1 MQFYSRTCG
10 GGFIP
15 NQKGTQMAVG
25 VKHALNEQ
33 VSKYRLELERGL
45 FA

>member
-1 MQFYSRTCG
+1 
-10 GGFIP
+10 
-15 NQKGTQMAVG
+15 MAVG

-45 FA
+45 FAYVIIEYYDTTTLCPILF